1 MAGLELAALHSKAVD
16 YVKTGLAAEMPKR
29 LIPRKWPHFME
40 KKYKPREAIY
50 KSGKILGKL
59 YDKVES
65 VDFSPQYEE
74 PFDRRILSAYKFGNA
89 LLKTARQIKS
99 QYDTAMRRIMAQQ
112 EIQTEF
118 EVWTTFVLSRPRVG
132 SDYKVQE
139 EMARISETLK
149 EQFRAVCIEKAGGKD
164 FSILGPFVAGMYKVT
179 KEELDIALAEC
190 KTTKLVGNREVS
202 WSL

>member
-1 MAGLELAALHSKAVD
+1 M
-16 YVKTGLAAEMPKR
+16 KTGLAAEMPKR

-74 PFDRRILSAYKFGNA
+74 PFDRRILSAYKFDTA

-112 EIQTEF
+112 DIKTEF

-149 EQFRAVCIEKAGGKD
+149 EQFRAVCIEKAGSKD

-190 KTTKLVGNREVS
+190 RATRLVGNREVS

>member
-1 MAGLELAALHSKAVD
+1 
-16 YVKTGLAAEMPKR
+16 
-29 LIPRKWPHFME
+29 ME
-40 KKYKPREAIY
+40 KKYKPKEAIY
-50 KSGKILGKL
+50 KSEKILGRL

-65 VDFSPQYEE
+65 VDFVPQYDEE
-74 PFDRRILSAYKFGNA
+74 PFDRRILSAYKLDSA

-112 EIQTEF
+112 EIRTEF

-149 EQFRAVCIEKAGGKD
+149 EQFRAVCIEKAGGRD
-164 FSILGPFVAGMYKVT
+164 FLILGPFVAGMYKVT

-190 KTTKLVGNREVS
+190 KATKIVGDREVS
-202 WSL
+202 CHDWQFSGFAERPTLTSTGP